1 MSTTAERNINK
12 HNLNKPLRAPFPR
25 ISTALEMGLF
35 KRSFF
40 NDLWGGLGG
49 VETGKIENEPA
60 AARTRKGSV
69 RSPRKGG

>member
-1 MSTTAERNINK
+1 
-12 HNLNKPLRAPFPR
+12 
-25 ISTALEMGLF
+25 MGLF

-40 NDLWGGLGG
+40 NNRWGGLGG

-69 RSPRKGG
+69 RSSKKGGVPQLLILWERSEGISFV

>member
-1 MSTTAERNINK
+1 
-12 HNLNKPLRAPFPR
+12 
-25 ISTALEMGLF
+25 MGLF

-60 AARTRKGSV
+60 AARTRKGPV
-69 RSPRKGG
+69 RSPRKGGEPQLLILWQRPEEITFL